1 MFNVRMPC
9 FTLPDGLVV
18 ITHGFVKKRDKL
30 SPAEIQRVPVSRP
43 RTKEFSLEKE
53 SKQPTVGSETVA

>member
-30 SPAEIQRVPVSRP
+30 SPAEIQRAARIKAEDEGVFTRE
-43 RTKEFSLEKE
+43 REQAANRRK
-53 SKQPTVGSETVA
+53 